1 MFKLQYR
8 KTDILIVGGGIAGLR
23 AAVSALEAGSKALV
37 LAKGPRCSAGIGGF
51 NAPVGSG
58 DSVSLYYDDIIASG
72 RGLSQPELARLLAE
86 KSGEEMRWL
95 ESKGAEFDR
104 TADGYDLLRPLGCTV
119 PRLVHRKNITGS
131 IEEKI
136 LLSEIERMG
145 GEVINDAFV
154 LDLISDGESVYGAL
168 AVIDGSLYA
177 VTGRAVVLAAGG
189 CGAIYPLTVYPK
201 GICGDSYGMAARAG
215 AEMTDMEFM
224 QFEPCCLLEP
234 EALRGKGIST
244 TMLSA
249 GGRLVNVSG
258 EGVIEKYTD
267 DPANIQK
274 GELSRAIY
282 AESKAT
288 GGKPCYYDL
297 TAMPAEEINAHCIF
311 YEALCAQ
318 GYDPSKT
325 KLPVM
330 PAAHTFLGGVS
341 VTADCRSSLKRL
353 YAAGE
358 AIGGL
363 HGANRI
369 GGCAGS
375 EVLVFGAEAGRNAAS
390 EAQLTDAEF
399 RLAEETAEKLAS
411 GYSGDTVI
419 SRGDI
424 SAYVKELQDVAVND
438 LGIIRNA
445 ELSALAEKSA
455 AAMLERLSGAS
466 ADDAAG
472 LCELTGLRNMLL
484 TVRMIA
490 KASGM
495 REESRGVFFREDH
508 PDTDPA
514 FEKNIKMKYCGGIL
528 NAYY

>member
-1 MFKLQYR
+1 MFELKYR
-8 KTDILIVGGGIAGLR
+8 QTDILIVGGGIAGLR
-23 AAVSALEAGSKALV
+23 AAVTALESGGKALV

-51 NAPVGSG
+51 NAPVGRD
-58 DSVSLYYDDIIASG
+58 DSPSLFYSDIIASG
-72 RGLSQPELARLLAE
+72 RGLSDPALAKLLAE
-86 KSGEEMRWL
+86 KSEEETHYL
-95 ESKGAEFDR
+95 ENKGAEFDR
-104 TADGYDLLRPLGCTV
+104 TEEGYDLLRPLGCSV
-119 PRLVHRKNITGS
+119 PRLVHKKNITGS

-145 GEVINDAFV
+145 GTVINDAFV
-154 LDLISDGESVYGAL
+154 LDLISDGGCVYGAL
-168 AVIDGSLYA
+168 AVIDGELNA
-177 VTGRAVVLAAGG
+177 VVSRAVVLAAGG

-224 QFEPCCLLEP
+224 QFEPCCLVEP
-234 EALRGKGIST
+234 SALRGKGIST

-249 GGRLVNVSG
+249 GGRLVNAAG

-274 GELSRAIY
+274 GELARAIF
-282 AESKAT
+282 AESKAA
-288 GGKPCYYDL
+288 GGSPCYYDL
-297 TAMPAEEINAHCIF
+297 TGMPAEEINAHCIF

-341 VTADCRSSLKRL
+341 VTADCRSSLRRL

-358 AIGGL
+358 ALGGL

-369 GGCAGS
+369 GGCAGA
-375 EVLVFGAEAGRNAAS
+375 EVLVFGAAAGRSAAA
-390 EAQLTDAEF
+390 EASLTDDEIRRAKDI
-399 RLAEETAEKLAS
+399 AEKTAAAYGRGS
-411 GYSGDTVI
+411 VI
-419 SRGDI
+419 SHDMIGE
-424 SAYVKELQDVAVND
+424 YVKELQTIAVSE
-438 LGIIRNA
+438 LGLIRNA
-445 ELSALAEKSA
+445 ALSEQAEKA
-455 AAMLERLSGAS
+455 AAGMYERLSDA
-466 ADDAAG
+466 AAEDAAG
-472 LCELTGLRNMLL
+472 LCELTGLRNMIL
-484 TVRMIA
+484 TVSMIA
-490 KASGM
+490 RASGM
-495 REESRGVFFREDH
+495 REESRGVFFREDY

-514 FEKNIKMKYCGGIL
+514 FEKNIKMKYTRGIL